1 MRSCTCVF
9 IISSCS
15 CVRDRLLMGCGWQ
28 AAERGRAS
36 AEEELRKE
44 RAARKQQDEKVRDL
58 EQRVRS
64 LQTQT
69 SPPAMS
75 GTPEKRKLDLLEKQV
90 AQLKQDKQREEM
102 RRLEAES
109 TLKSVERRANELH
122 SQVRWKLFCGRVV
135 STPFYFCKFG
145 RRGLFW
151 GLLLLLYGCCD
162 RPTDV
167 SIDP

>member
-1 MRSCTCVF
+1 MRSCTRVF
-9 IISSCS
+9 IFSSCS

-122 SQVRWKLFCGRVV
+122 SQVRSKLFRGRVV
-135 STPFYFCKFG
+135 YAHLFTSANLSQRTVFG
-145 RRGLFW
+145 VIVIAVQ
-151 GLLLLLYGCCD
+151 LL
-162 RPTDV
+162 RQTH
-167 SIDP
+167 

>member
-1 MRSCTCVF
+1 
-9 IISSCS
+9 
-15 CVRDRLLMGCGWQ
+15 MGCGWQ

-122 SQVRWKLFCGRVV
+122 SQVR
-135 STPFYFCKFG
+135 
-145 RRGLFW
+145 
-151 GLLLLLYGCCD
+151 
-162 RPTDV
+162 
-167 SIDP
+167 